1 MADQQDSQRISTVKP
16 LYVVTDKSEK
26 YLSANEALYLKNYR
40 IEFNLNASG
49 SEGGNFG
56 LGTPIRSN
64 KKASIGLMPAGKN
77 ATIGTYESKETNQL
91 YYLNWN
97 SNGFHGIYRIN
108 GDTLKWEI
116 VIVDPI
122 LNFSYDPLNEIPPHR
137 ATLRVYYEN
146 NNNGA
151 GKKIKEIYFI
161 FTDGMNWQRFINV
174 EAAVA
179 TGGFDADD
187 FPYWELRPPQF
198 DRQEYIDLAIR
209 PPMFPIVVT
218 SVIPTADDIG
228 KPNNIINKSIQFAAV
243 FQNSDQRTSVYGP
256 FSIPY
261 IQKTSQCN
269 FNTSGLSRC
278 LNLNINVGSAM
289 VERILLYQRLCGG
302 DWELYDTIERFDGFT
317 PDNYWERTGDWN
329 GLPYDPVTNQIA
341 YTYCG
346 DKETA
351 IAVQEDAQRIQTDL
365 PLVSI
370 AMTPAG
376 DSLLMI
382 DNLYGYPN
390 FSKAELAK
398 FQLSVQDIPSKEG
411 SYTFVETRKIT
422 LYAFLMGNGGSNGL
436 TQDGAFNSFIYY
448 NGADT
453 TLRYG
458 GISYNINPVNNTL
471 TSLAFDE
478 RESDSFQLGAGT
490 NKNLICYLAGT
501 PYYAVG
507 VQGFI
512 DKAGNFIEEDAFN
525 IADLQVISLI
535 ENVYKQGRFIVQKF
549 EFEVPP
555 GRYIA
560 RMARQGVDLNQ
571 QYQKTSTSV
580 IGIADKSKFIGM
592 LGLPTYTDVETFI
605 KEIEV
610 DVCTADFDAWK
621 TSFSMFYIFVPY
633 VFKGKWRYIEG
644 YVWEDE
650 ITQQPFER
658 LGYDRAPG
666 LGGLVQNARRGDFT
680 DHNGHYFIYMAE
692 ATANKGEAV
701 FNGPYNC
708 QPAHQ
713 LATTSINL
721 NTANDSGYYQSNVS
735 IKDSQGGGFSDCSRI
750 LIRGAILDCK
760 TGQPLSGIAVTLA
773 AGMTAFTSI
782 DGTYEIITHDG
793 IFPFQGNIY
802 ANSFGS
808 CFIVTCNG
816 ACLSLGRYDSTIVAC
831 NYCTERIY
839 PHSVDFSFTYADQDV
854 RSVKEGG
861 RYSVSVEG
869 YDLAG
874 RVQFANLINH
884 VNVPSFLQ
892 KGNYNPSQIV
902 VTLLSQLNLPP
913 GIAYIS
919 FSITSE
925 ENNAKYLQWVGDSI
939 SFLDQDGNTLADGNG
954 AIRAKISIQSLLD
967 YNKQNNFSTT
977 VQYQFSPGDFI
988 RIYDDGSGTLFD
1000 PDTNNGFLDF
1010 QILGSDFA
1018 QSVQGESVTLSTST
1032 TDATTGVTTTN
1043 NTSSEVTGSSLYIAF
1058 DKRLLVLKKACGFWI
1073 ELKTPQNGQQTEN
1086 YFEDAAMYFSGNGTV
1101 AAQTFVLNAFDS
1113 YYQNRSM
1120 HLLNC
1125 SGKAFLHPFV
1135 SSSVSDFWGVNCTS
1149 GGRVFVRNPQAIQ
1162 RWYDN
1167 DVIKSDAFV
1176 NEGQI
1181 NGFGTW
1187 RQSNRKSFEGQ
1198 ERGGIV
1204 GARAQNK
1211 LIIFICQNDWF
1222 LTDYDLNLLRTTADG
1237 LVVANANAVIG
1248 DPVQKMESTYG
1259 CEYENTGTIQMMEG
1273 KKDYIFWADAK
1284 KESFII
1290 NDYRTASP
1298 YTEKGGAEDGADA
1311 DNKGYFSDKF
1321 NMVRQWNNSLANDP
1335 DRLSKL
1341 CEIRVGINNKY
1352 KEASITFRI
1361 RNNLSQS
1368 VNDFVNTE
1376 REKLINPNETFT
1388 YSVSQ
1393 AKWARFETFVPEFY
1407 GALSKAL
1414 SGDEFIAFM
1423 NGVPYFHNSK
1433 DVKTFNEFFGVSDSQ
1448 VIDVAF
1454 YPKEDRELTYQA
1466 LIMTSPLLGYFAD
1479 RITTNNPRTLSYI
1492 PPSWVKK
1499 KLNKYYSTLLRNM
1512 LTYPSNYNTAPSML
1526 IDMGGKIS
1534 GEWVRVRLVRDLT
1547 QLNAYNEIDHILMQ
1561 YISTSQ
1567 K

>member
-1 MADQQDSQRISTVKP
+1 MAADQEPQRISTVKP

-26 YLSANEALYLKNYR
+26 YLTANEALYLKNYR
-40 IEFNLNASG
+40 IEFNLNSSG

-64 KKASIGLMPAGKN
+64 KKFSVGMMPIGKN
-77 ATIGTYESKETNQL
+77 ATIGTYESKETNQI

-97 SNGFHGIYRIN
+97 SNNFHGIYRIN

-137 ATLRVYYEN
+137 AALRVYYEN
-146 NNNGA
+146 NNNGP

-161 FTDGMNWQRFINV
+161 YTDGLGWQRFINIQ
-174 EAAVA
+174 AAVA
-179 TGGFDADD
+179 TGGFDASQ
-187 FPYWELRPPQF
+187 FPYWALRPPQM

-209 PPMFPIVVT
+209 PPMFPI
-218 SVIPTADDIG
+218 TASAIAPGVADVG
-228 KPNNIINKSIQFAAV
+228 KPNDITNKSIQFAAA
-243 FQNSDQRTSVYGP
+243 FQNSDQRTSVLGP
-256 FSIPY
+256 TSVPY

-278 LNLNINVGSAM
+278 LDLTINVGSAM
-289 VERILLYQRLCGG
+289 VERVFLYQRLCGG
-302 DWELYDTIERFDGFT
+302 DWELYDTIERFDGNL
-317 PDNYWERTGDWN
+317 PDSYWLRTGDWN
-329 GLPYDPVTNQIA
+329 GLPYDPDTNTIT

-346 DKETA
+346 DKQTGLVDQA
-351 IAVQEDAQRIQTDL
+351 DANRIQTDL

-370 AMTPAG
+370 GMTPAG
-376 DSLLMI
+376 DEIILT

-390 FSKAELAK
+390 FPKSELAK
-398 FQLSVQDIPSKEG
+398 FQLSVQDKSSGDG
-411 SYTFVETRKIT
+411 SFSVVETRKIT
-422 LYAFLMGNGGSNGL
+422 LYAFLATDGG
-436 TQDGAFNSFIYY
+436 FNAFIYY
-448 NGADT
+448 NGVDT
-453 TLRYG
+453 TLRFG
-458 GISYNINPVNNTL
+458 GIAPVINPVTNTL
-471 TSLAFDE
+471 ISLNFSPQQ
-478 RESDSFQLGAGT
+478 SDYLQCGVFP
-490 NKNLICYLAGT
+490 NKNLVCYLAGT
-501 PYYAVG
+501 PYYAIAT
-507 VQGFI
+507 QGFI
-512 DKAGNFIEEDAFN
+512 DMAGNFTEEDSFN
-525 IADLQVISLI
+525 IGDEQVIRLI
-535 ENVYKQGRFIVQKF
+535 ENVYSQGRFIVQKF
-549 EFEVPP
+549 EFDVPP
-555 GRYIA
+555 GKYIA
-560 RMARQGVDLNQ
+560 RMARQQTDLNQ

-580 IGIADKSKFIGM
+580 IGLADKAKFNGM
-592 LGLPTYTDVETFI
+592 NGLPNWDQVETFV

-610 DVCTADFDAWK
+610 DVCAGDYDAWK
-621 TSFSMFYIFVPY
+621 TTNAMFYIFVPVIFNGNY
-633 VFKGKWRYIEG
+633 RFVEG
-644 YVWEDE
+644 YLREDSV
-650 ITQQPFER
+650 TLQPFER
-658 LGYDRAPG
+658 CGYDRQPG
-666 LGGLVQNARRGDFT
+666 FGGLAQNFRRGLFT
-680 DHNGHYFIYMAE
+680 DHNGHYFLYMA
-692 ATANKGEAV
+692 AANANHAQGIFNAV
-701 FNGPYNC
+701 FDC
-708 QPAHQ
+708 QDVHQ
-713 LATTSINL
+713 IATTSINSG
-721 NTANDSGYYQSNVS
+721 DSGYFTINVF
-735 IKDSQGGGFSDCSRI
+735 IADNHGGAFGLCNQI
-750 LIRGAILDCK
+750 LVKGVILDCK
-760 TGQPLSGIAVTLA
+760 TQQPLSGIAVTIA
-773 AGMTAFTSI
+773 QGPTAFTGI
-782 DGTYEIITHDG
+782 DGSFEIITHDG
-793 IFPFQGNIY
+793 LGPFKGGIF

-808 CFIVTCNG
+808 CFIITCNNG
-816 ACLSLGRYDSTIVAC
+816 CLDIGTYDSSLVAC
-831 NYCTERIY
+831 NNCTIRNY
-839 PHSVDFSFTYADQDV
+839 PVPVNFSFTYADEDV

-861 RYSVSVEG
+861 RYGVSVEG

-874 RVQFANLINH
+874 RVMFANLIGH
-884 VNVPSFLQ
+884 VDVPSFLQ
-892 KGNYNPSQIV
+892 KGNYNPSEII
-902 VTLLSQLNLPP
+902 VTLLAALNLPKD
-913 GIAYIS
+913 IAYIS
-919 FSITSE
+919 YSVTSE

-939 SFLDQDGNTLADGNG
+939 AFLDQDGNTLADGNG

-977 VQYQFSPGDFI
+977 VEYQFSPGDYL
-988 RIYDDGSGTLFD
+988 RIYDDGSGNLFD
-1000 PDTNNGFLDF
+1000 PVTNNGFLDF

-1018 QSVQGESVTLSTST
+1018 QSVQGESVSLSTTT

-1058 DKRLLVLKKACGFWI
+1058 DKRLLVLIKACGFWI
-1073 ELKTPQNGQQTEN
+1073 ELKTPQSGQQTEN
-1086 YFEDAAMYFSGNGTV
+1086 YFEDAAMYFSGNSIIP
-1101 AAQTFVLNAFDS
+1101 AQVFTLNVFDS

-1135 SSSVSDFWGVNCTS
+1135 SSSISDFWGINCTS
-1149 GGRVFVRNPQAIQ
+1149 GGRLLERNTQAVQ
-1162 RWYDN
+1162 RWYDQ

-1204 GARAQNK
+1204 GCRAQNK

-1222 LTDYDLNLLRTTADG
+1222 LTDYDLNLLRATADG
-1237 LVVANANAVIG
+1237 LIVANANQVIG
-1248 DPVQKMESTYG
+1248 DPQQKMEATYG
-1259 CEYENTGTIQMMEG
+1259 CEYENTGTIQFMEG

-1284 KESFII
+1284 KETFII

-1298 YTEKGGAEDGADA
+1298 YTEKGGAEDGSDT

-1321 NMVRQWNNSLANDP
+1321 NMVRQWNNTLINDP

-1352 KEASITFRI
+1352 KEASISFRK
-1361 RNNLSQS
+1361 RNGLSQS

-1388 YSVSQ
+1388 YSISQ
-1393 AKWARFETFVPEFY
+1393 SKWVRFETFVPEFY
-1407 GALSKAL
+1407 GSLSKSL

-1423 NGVPYFHNSK
+1423 NGIPYFHNSK
-1433 DVKTFNEFFGVSDSQ
+1433 DVKTFNEFFGVSDTQ

-1466 LIMTSPLLGYFAD
+1466 IIMTAPLLGFFAD
-1479 RITTNNPRTLSYI
+1479 RITTNNPLTYSYI

-1499 KLNKYYSTLLRNM
+1499 KLNKFYSTLLRNM

-1547 QLNAYNEIDHILMQ
+1547 QLNAYSEIDHILMQ